1 MTKNVKRLSQA
12 LLGKFSDSNG
22 RPVTGKLSAPADLTA
37 EIDALQQLIVGD
49 TWQSASGAK
58 VFEFLHQ
65 DNYCIALSFAPTED
79 EQASLYEQSENTINT
94 IDVPGSIFLLLA
106 ERLDLRP
113 IQLDP
118 QWVEE
123 HIAGPAEEDGV
134 DLDVIKKCLEGVSV
148 FQLSNESIFRKQTPG
163 RYVANYI
170 CTFDSRFTSGNRLT
184 PRSLEIVRE
193 IFLQEKYYLIEENLF
208 SAMTTPLLQH
218 AFLEI
223 YRILEF
229 VFVLPRAGSLL
240 EQLRLAAVS
249 LNIKILDFARSCN
262 KELGWKR
269 VERDSIGKLFREY
282 AASNYGAFQA
292 LAQDCKPFSGFTVPL
307 ATDPEDQR
315 TVFVDKQA
323 DKYYALR
330 NQIVHQFWPEEVVP
344 CDDADWQALIEFT
357 LGCIAYFY
365 NRYLS
370 KTA

>member
-1 MTKNVKRLSQA
+1 LA
-12 LLGKFSDSNG
+12 
-22 RPVTGKLSAPADLTA
+22 A
-37 EIDALQQLIVGD
+37 EIDTLQQLTVGD
-49 TWQSASGAK
+49 TWQSASGAR

-65 DNYCIALSFAPTED
+65 DNYCIALTFVPSED
-79 EQASLYEQSENTINT
+79 EQALLHEQSEGTINK

-113 IQLDP
+113 IRLDP

-123 HIAGPAEEDGV
+123 HIAGPAEEVGV
-134 DLDVIKKCLEGVSV
+134 DLDVVKECLEGVSV
-148 FQLSNESIFRKQTPG
+148 FQLSSESIFRKPTSG

-170 CTFDSRFTSGNRLT
+170 CTFDVRFTSDNRLT
-184 PRSLEIVRE
+184 PRSLEMVRE
-193 IFLQEKYYLIEENLF
+193 IFLQEKYHLIEDNLF

-229 VFVLPRAGSLL
+229 VFVLPRAGALL
-240 EQLRLAAVS
+240 EQLRLTAVT

-282 AASNYGAFQA
+282 ATSNYGAFHA
-292 LAQDCKPFSGFTVPL
+292 LAQDCKPFSGLAIPL
-307 ATDPEDQR
+307 ATDPEDMR
-315 TVFVDKQA
+315 TAFVDKLA

-330 NQIVHQFWPEEVVP
+330 NQIVHQFWPEEIIP
-344 CDDADWQALIEFT
+344 CDDVDWQALIEFT